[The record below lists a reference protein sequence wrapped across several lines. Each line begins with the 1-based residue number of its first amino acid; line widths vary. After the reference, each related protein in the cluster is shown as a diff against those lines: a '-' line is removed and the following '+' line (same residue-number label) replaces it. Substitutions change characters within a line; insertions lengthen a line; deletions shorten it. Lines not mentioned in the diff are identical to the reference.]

1 MIHMAKRKPLTKE
14 QIEELLQAMK
24 TVKINREYRRIQA
37 IYLYGTGE
45 ITEKIAKITQLTP
58 VTISRIYKKYRS
70 DGLASIPDAPRGG
83 RPSRLSPEQEVKLKD
98 LILNK
103 TPADVGFP
111 ANFNWTAG
119 IIGEYILRE
128 YKVKYSIKG
137 VTLILARLNLS
148 FTRPTYTLAKADPV
162 KQEQFR
168 KDFDQVKKN

>member
-1 MIHMAKRKPLTKE
+1 MIDMMKRKPLTPE
-14 QIEELLQAMK
+14 QIEELLQAMN
-24 TVKINREYRRIQA
+24 TVTINREYRRIQA

-45 ITEKIAKITQLTP
+45 IVEKIAKITQLTP
-58 VTISRIYKKYRS
+58 VTISRISKKYRS

-83 RPSRLSPEQEVKLKD
+83 RPSRLSPEQEAAIKD

-103 TPADVGFP
+103 TPADVGFQ

-119 IIGEYILRE
+119 IIGEYILQK

-162 KQEQFR
+162 KQEKFR
-168 KDFDQVKKN
+168 KDFDQIKKN